1 MWFIVCNAYCSGEN
15 DISTHFSLKS
25 SRIVCVIYLW
35 ILNLV
40 KCSNENSFN
49 DLELLST
56 LCYTEVN
63 SRMWC
68 RAKNSRDF
76 QPKPSFFL
84 RSVRG
89 HFTFSV
95 KEEKKNG
102 RKTEAETERLL
113 LSNVFLKYLS
123 SINKML
129 QRRGE
134 VRAKDKTKSCII
146 DLSASDGLANNSWK

>member
-1 MWFIVCNAYCSGEN
+1 
-15 DISTHFSLKS
+15 
-25 SRIVCVIYLW
+25 
-35 ILNLV
+35 
-40 KCSNENSFN
+40 
-49 DLELLST
+49 
-56 LCYTEVN
+56 
-63 SRMWC
+63 
-68 RAKNSRDF
+68 
-76 QPKPSFFL
+76 
-84 RSVRG
+84 VRG

-123 SINKML
+123 SLLNKML

-146 DLSASDGLANNSWK
+146 DLSASDGLAKILGNKE